1 MRSKEQKYV
10 DDYNRRNNCWVW
22 KAIMPPS
29 KRELAEMI
37 MLGKVLGVT
46 KVDGKDNMVKLP
58 KKVGDIVYFEEHWYE
73 SNSEAN

>member
-1 MRSKEQKYV
+1 
-10 DDYNRRNNCWVW
+10 
-22 KAIMPPS
+22 
-29 KRELAEMI
+29 MI